1 MKVNV
6 YRVREFAKIP
16 VRAHETDAG
25 VDLFF
30 CPENQEPAVLN
41 PGASSL
47 FPTGVKISVPSDCM
61 LQVMNKSGIASKR
74 QLVTGACVVDEGYTG
89 EVFVNLHN
97 IGPEPQEI
105 KPGEKIAQGVFVKIE
120 KPTLYEVKHDNIYEF
135 KTSRGSGAL
144 GSTGNV

>member
-6 YRVREFAKIP
+6 YRVRKFAKIP

-89 EVFVNLHN
+89 GL
-97 IGPEPQEI
+97 
-105 KPGEKIAQGVFVKIE
+105 
-120 KPTLYEVKHDNIYEF
+120 
-135 KTSRGSGAL
+135 R
-144 GSTGNV
+144 